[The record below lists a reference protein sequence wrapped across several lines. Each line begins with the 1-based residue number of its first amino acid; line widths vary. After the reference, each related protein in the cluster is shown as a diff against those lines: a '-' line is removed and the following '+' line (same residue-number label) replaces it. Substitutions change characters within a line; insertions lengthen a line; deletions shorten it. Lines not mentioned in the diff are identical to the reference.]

1 MQCWK
6 SAQLREFQDQIG
18 EIGEQPYQLLVQLHA
33 HQGWIDEID
42 EQQCQRLVQWLE
54 RQDRIDGIDE
64 QQCQLLVQML
74 YIVQLICDLY
84 ATADWIDELLRVM
97 LNRDWHPGLLGHQL
111 VVDQP
116 TLIAP
121 SSVLIVDAD
130 QLMAGWPIW
139 VGMSRYGDLNY
150 WHSLCVRS
158 RTLRGRLVGTAN

>member
-1 MQCWK
+1 MHVQQSERQGQIVEIDEMQCWK

-54 RQDRIDGIDE
+54 RQDRIDEIGE
-64 QQCQLLVQML
+64 QQCQQLVQRL
-74 YIVQLICDLY
+74 YILQLICGLY
-84 ATADWIDELLRVM
+84 ATADWIGELRRAM

-111 VVDQP
+111 VDDQP
-116 TLIAP
+116 TSIAP

-130 QLMAGWPIW
+130 RVKAG
-139 VGMSRYGDLNY
+139 
-150 WHSLCVRS
+150 
-158 RTLRGRLVGTAN
+158 